1 VKKRMMNGDVAVTF
15 VDVTKSVYEDAIKQ
29 SKIKGISLEEQLP
42 ISYLEG
48 VVSKDFTDLNTAA
61 KRVAR
66 YDYAKAHNLDVD
78 NLFNWGEVSKDIELL
93 SEYGVKFD

>member
-1 VKKRMMNGDVAVTF
+1 
-15 VDVTKSVYEDAIKQ
+15 
-29 SKIKGISLEEQLP
+29 
-42 ISYLEG
+42 
-48 VVSKDFTDLNTAA
+48 
-61 KRVAR
+61 VAR